1 MASIRPLRGLRYSAS
16 DNLDSLIAPPYD
28 VLSPAE
34 RDAYAAKDPHNVVH
48 LTLPEARPD
57 DRSKFVKYA
66 RSAAAL
72 AEWRREG
79 ALKPEE
85 KPAIYRYRQRFVV
98 PGTHKELERTAFIA
112 LLKLEPFEAGV
123 VLPHEFT
130 FPKHK
135 EDRLRILEATRAH
148 LETIFGL
155 YEDPGDDVARAL
167 TSAPSEVRVR
177 AQDDGITHTLEVV
190 SDAEALQAIQ
200 KAMQDKRIWIADG
213 HHRYETALA
222 FRQAIQE
229 AGERAEDYIP
239 IALTSMSDPGL
250 VLLPTHRI
258 VEKADQTADDIAQKL
273 GLWFNLEEVPP
284 EKLMSAIEPYAAR
297 GQTAFGLIFAG
308 GRAYAAIPKDAAAL
322 AASGDPA
329 SSAALRKLDVSI
341 LHDSLFGRMLGIKGL
356 DGIKY
361 TRDEAEAIE
370 AAREGAA
377 MVWLMNPPTVDDMKT
392 IALGGER
399 MPQKSTYYFPKVQSG
414 FVLWSL
420 NDF

>member
-28 VLSPAE
+28 VLSPAQ
-34 RDAYAAKDPHNVVH
+34 RDEYAGKDPHNIVH
-48 LTLPEARPD
+48 LTLPEAKPD
-57 DRSKFVKYA
+57 DRSKYVKYA

-72 AEWRREG
+72 AEWRRED
-79 ALKPEE
+79 ALQPEQ
-85 KPAIYRYRQRFVV
+85 KPAIYRYTQRFRI
-98 PGTHKELERTAFIA
+98 PGTSKELERTAFIA

-155 YEDPGDDVARAL
+155 YEDPSD
-167 TSAPSEVRVR
+167 EVRTLLLTAPAETTVT
-177 AQDDGITHTLEVV
+177 AEDDGIATTLDVI
-190 SDAEALQAIQ
+190 SDPAAVAAVQ

-222 FRQAIQE
+222 FRQAIE
-229 AGERAEDYIP
+229 ESGERAEDYIP
-239 IALTSMSDPGL
+239 IAFTSMSDPGL

-258 VEKADQTADDIAQKL
+258 IESYPKAPDDI
-273 GLWFNLEEVPP
+273 LEQLELKFDLSEVDA
-284 EKLMSAIEPYAAR
+284 EKLVSEIEPYAAR
-297 GQTAFGLIFAG
+297 GEIAFGLILEG
-308 GRAYAAIPKDAAAL
+308 GQGYVAVPKDASTL
-322 AASGDPA
+322 ADSGDP
-329 SSAALRKLDVSI
+329 SSSQALRALDVSI
-341 LHDSLFGRMLGIKGL
+341 LHDAILTRWLGIKGL

-370 AAREGAA
+370 VARAGAA
-377 MVWLMNPPTVDDMKT
+377 MVWLMNPPTVEDMKT